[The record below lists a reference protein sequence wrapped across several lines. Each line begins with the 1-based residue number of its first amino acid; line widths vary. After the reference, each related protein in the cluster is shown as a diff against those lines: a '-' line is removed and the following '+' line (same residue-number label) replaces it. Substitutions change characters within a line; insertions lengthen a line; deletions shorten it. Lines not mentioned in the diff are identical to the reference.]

1 MLQNYAHLNATNSK
15 GKPFFLSFIAFDENF
30 VKI

>member
-1 MLQNYAHLNATNSK
+1 MLPNYAHLKATNSK
-15 GKPFFLSFIAFDENF
+15 RKRFFLSFIAFDENF